1 MARRYKR
8 RQTRRRARSLAQMLM
23 PSRANYGAR
32 LSNRVGVRL

>member
-1 MARRYKR
+1 MANRYKR
-8 RQTRRRARSLAQMLM
+8 RQVRARSRSLARMLM